1 MLWYAVFCATFSHL
15 SRKVDTAAELPSCLQ
30 QRTQRGNILRIWI
43 FQRVLQEVF
52 VNSAS
57 KFRQTA
63 KNVILQIYTY
73 TACFDMV
80 TLLYLLPI

>member
-1 MLWYAVFCATFSHL
+1 MLWYAVFCATFGHL

-43 FQRVLQEVF
+43 FQRVLQEPF

-57 KFRQTA
+57 EFRQTA
-63 KNVILQIYTY
+63 KNVILQICMY
-73 TACFDMV
+73 TACFDV
-80 TLLYLLPI
+80 ATLLYLIPI